1 MERKGEG
8 DSKGIVLIFSYLEHG
23 KEAMQCMDIMQTIN
37 IYALRV
43 LTYMN
48 DFQDKIVCIFLP
60 FVQY

>member
-8 DSKGIVLIFSYLEHG
+8 DSKGILLILQLFRAWERG
-23 KEAMQCMDIMQTIN
+23 NAMYGYETIN
-37 IYALRV
+37 SYALRV